1 MGEDSRQCNY
11 TSESIETLL
20 ELGGHLGA
28 AKIAQHFLRLFG
40 YEVVPFPPTDWIRT
54 RDSLWRV
61 LDKLEIDCVFDVGA
75 NAGDY
80 GNLLR
85 AIGYKGWI
93 VSFEPVQATFSK
105 LAARAAARPPWKV
118 YQLALGA
125 TNGQAEIN
133 LGQSDD
139 LTSFLTPTEPT
150 ENLPHNK
157 AIGKETVE
165 VRRLDSIFEDC
176 MEGIEAKRLYLK
188 MDTQGFD
195 LEVLRG
201 ADGVIGKFVGAQTEL
216 SFVPLYEGMP
226 GHLDAL
232 KEFETRGF
240 SVVDFVP
247 VTRVAGGLLMMEMDS
262 ILARAIVPE

>member
-1 MGEDSRQCNY
+1 
-11 TSESIETLL
+11 
-20 ELGGHLGA
+20 LGIVKIGQHL
-28 AKIAQHFLRLFG
+28 LRLLG
-40 YEVVPFPPTDWIRT
+40 YEVVPYPPTDWIRT
-54 RDSLWRV
+54 RDTLRRV
-61 LDKLEIDCVFDVGA
+61 LDKLSINCVFDVGA

-105 LAARAAARPPWKV
+105 LAQRAAARPPWKV
-118 YQLALGA
+118 YQLALGS

-133 LGQSDD
+133 LGQSDY

-150 ENLPHNK
+150 KNLPQNK
-157 AIGKETVE
+157 AIGRETVE

-176 MEGIEAKRLYLK
+176 MAGIDAKRLYLK

-201 ADGVIGKFVGAQTEL
+201 SDGVLDQFVGAQTEL

-226 GHLDAL
+226 GHLEAL
-232 KEFETRGF
+232 KEFESRGF

-262 ILARAIVPE
+262 ILARAVEPK

>member
-1 MGEDSRQCNY
+1 
-11 TSESIETLL
+11 
-20 ELGGHLGA
+20 
-28 AKIAQHFLRLFG
+28 
-40 YEVVPFPPTDWIRT
+40 
-54 RDSLWRV
+54 V
-61 LDKLEIDCVFDVGA
+61 LDKLSINCVFDVGA

-105 LAARAAARPPWKV
+105 LAQRAAARPPWKV
-118 YQLALGA
+118 YQLALGS

-133 LGQSDD
+133 LGQSDY

-150 ENLPHNK
+150 KNK
-157 AIGKETVE
+157 AIGRETVE

-176 MEGIEAKRLYLK
+176 MAGIDAKRLYLK

-201 ADGVIGKFVGAQTEL
+201 SDGVLDQFVGAQTEL

-226 GHLDAL
+226 GHLEAL
-232 KEFETRGF
+232 KEFESRGF

-262 ILARAIVPE
+262 ILARAVEPK